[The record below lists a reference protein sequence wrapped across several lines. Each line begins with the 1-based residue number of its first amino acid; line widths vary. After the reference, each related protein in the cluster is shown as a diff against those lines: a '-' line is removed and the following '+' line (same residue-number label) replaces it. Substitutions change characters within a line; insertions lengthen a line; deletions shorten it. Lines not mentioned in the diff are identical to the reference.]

1 MRGTPTRKAAVLA
14 IVAGLALTGCGSSS
28 SDGGSG
34 SSSKDEFNAA
44 VGHVFNESSDKGG
57 IVKFADEGQQDSVDP
72 GDTYY
77 GYSWNFIRLYGRGLT
92 MFSPAPGKASNKIVG
107 DLAEGLGQ
115 PSADAKTWTYK
126 IRKGVKFEDGTEIT
140 AKDVKYGIERSGDK
154 DVFPDGPTYFD
165 DLLNWPAGWKGP
177 YKTKGMDTTSAID
190 TPDDYTLV
198 LHFKQPF
205 SDMDYLGT
213 TPQSMPVPVAKDTG
227 AKYKNHVV
235 SSGPYMFKDYQD
247 GKSFTLERNPNW
259 DRKTDPNRKALP
271 DGYEVSLNV
280 NADDIDNRIVS
291 GDLDVAY
298 ATVGVAPAMRAR
310 GLTDPALKARM
321 DNPNA
326 ARLQYTSI
334 NPTVAPFDNI
344 HCRKAIEYGMDRTA
358 YVNAYG
364 GKLAG
369 GDPATTMLIP
379 VIPGFKKFDLYE
391 TPEDKGDLDKAKSE
405 LQACG
410 KPDGFETNISY
421 RVERPLEKATAEAFQ
436 QQLAK
441 IGIKL
446 TPKGFPK
453 ADYFST
459 YAGNP
464 PYVKKNNLGL
474 IVNSW
479 GADWNDGY
487 GMLSQI
493 VDSRVIRDSGGSSN
507 TSVRIPEVD
516 QLLDKVAVETDTAKR
531 EDLYGQID
539 NRVMEEAVTYPGVY
553 AKLLLMRSKN
563 LTNVFI
569 NDNYGGYDF
578 LSLGVKK
585 K

>member
-1 MRGTPTRKAAVLA
+1 MRGTRTRKVAVLA
-14 IVAGLALTGCGSSS
+14 LAAGLVLTGCGS
-28 SDGGSG
+28 GGSG
-34 SSSKDEFNAA
+34 GSSSGSGTTDTFNAA
-44 VGHVFNESSDKGG
+44 VGKVFNESSKKGG
-57 IVKFADEGQQDSVDP
+57 ILKFADEGQQDSVDP

-77 GYSWNFIRLYGRGLT
+77 GYSWNFARLYGRSLT
-92 MFSPAPGKASNKIVG
+92 MFTPAPGDASNKLVG
-107 DLAEGLGQ
+107 DLAEGLGES
-115 PSADAKTWTYK
+115 SADAKTWTYK
-126 IRKGVKFEDGTEIT
+126 IRPGVKFEDGSVVT
-140 AKDVKYGIERSGDK
+140 AKDIAYGIERSGDK
-154 DVFPDGPTYFD
+154 AVFPDGPTYFD
-165 DLLNWPAGWKGP
+165 SLLDWPSGWKGP
-177 YKTKGMDTTSAID
+177 YKSKGMDVSSAIE
-190 TPDDYTLV
+190 TPDENTLV
-198 LHFKQPF
+198 LHFKAPF

-213 TPQSMPVPVAKDTG
+213 TTQSMPVPQAKDTG
-227 AKYKNHVV
+227 AKYKEHVV
-235 SSGPYMFKDYQD
+235 SSGPYMFKDYQE
-247 GKSFTLERNPNW
+247 GKSFTLARNPSW
-259 DRKTDPNRKALP
+259 DPKTDPNRQALP

-280 NADDIDNRIVS
+280 NADDIDNRVAS

-298 ATVGVAPAMRAR
+298 ATVGVAEAMRTRA
-310 GLTDPALKARM
+310 LTDPTLKARL

-334 NPTVAPFDNI
+334 NPTVAPLDNI
-344 HCRKAIEYGMDRTA
+344 HCRKAIEYAMDRTA

-391 TPEDKGDLDKAKSE
+391 TPGGKGDATKAKDE
-405 LQACG
+405 LQQCG

-421 RVERPLEKATAEAFQ
+421 RTERPLEKAAAEAFQ
-436 QQLAK
+436 QSLAK
-441 IGIKL
+441 VGIKL

-453 ADYFST
+453 TDYFST

-474 IVNSW
+474 VLNSW

-493 VDSRVIRDSGGSSN
+493 IDSRVIRDSGGSSN
-507 TSVRIPEVD
+507 TSIRIPAVD
-516 QLLDKVAVETDTAKR
+516 KLIDESLLETDVSKR
-531 EDLYGQID
+531 EALYGEMD
-539 NRVMEEAVTYPGVY
+539 NAVMEQAVTYPGVY
-553 AKLLLMRSKN
+553 AKLLLMRGKN

-578 LSLGVKK
+578 LSLGHK
-585 K
+585 

>member
-1 MRGTPTRKAAVLA
+1 MRSAAALA
-14 IVAGLALTGCGSSS
+14 VVGGLLVAGCGSSGS
-28 SDGGSG
+28 SGG
-34 SSSKDEFNAA
+34 SSSNKDTFNAA
-44 VGHVFNESSDKGG
+44 VGKVFDPSTKKGG
-57 IVKFADEGQQDSVDP
+57 ILKFADEGQQDSVDP

-77 GYSWNFIRLYGRGLT
+77 GYSWNFARLYGRGLT
-92 MFSPAPGKASNKIVG
+92 MFTPAPGKASNQLVG
-107 DLAEGLGQ
+107 DLADGLGK
-115 PSADAKTWTYK
+115 STDGNKTWTYTL
-126 IRKGVKFEDGTEIT
+126 RKGVKFEDGTPIT
-140 AKDVKYGIERSGDK
+140 SADVKYGVERSGDK

-165 DLLNWPAGWKGP
+165 TLLNWPQGWKGP
-177 YKTKGMDTTSAID
+177 YKTPNMNTDSAIS
-190 TPDDYTLV
+190 TPDAQTIV
-198 LHFKQPF
+198 FHFKNSF
-205 SDMDYLGT
+205 SDMDYLGL
-213 TPQSMPVPVAKDTG
+213 TPQSFPVPKAKDTG
-227 AKYKNHVV
+227 KNYKNHVV
-235 SSGPYMFKDYQD
+235 SSGPYMFTSYQD
-247 GKSFTLERNPNW
+247 GKSFSLRRNKNW
-259 DRKTDPNRKALP
+259 DPKTDPNRKALP
-271 DGYEVSLNV
+271 SGYDVSLNV
-280 NADDIDNRIVS
+280 NADDIDNRVAS

-298 ATVGVAPAMRAR
+298 ATVGVAQAMRGHA
-310 GLTDPALKARM
+310 LTDPTLRARL

-334 NPTVAPFDNI
+334 NPTVKPFDNI

-358 YVNAYG
+358 YQAAYG

-379 VIPGFKKFDLYE
+379 VIPGFKKFDLYA
-391 TPEDKGDLDKAKSE
+391 TPDDKGDLTKAKDE
-405 LQACG
+405 LAQCG
-410 KPDGFETNISY
+410 QPNGFSTNISY
-421 RVERPLEKATAEAFQ
+421 RIERPLEKATAEAFQ

-453 ADYFST
+453 TDYFGT

-474 IVNSW
+474 VINSW

-493 VDSRVIRDSGGSSN
+493 IDSRVIRDTGGSSN

-516 QLLDKVAVETDTAKR
+516 KLLDQSLAEPDASKR
-531 EDLYGQID
+531 EALYGQMD
-539 NRVMEEAVTYPGVY
+539 KLVMGQAVTYPGVY

-563 LTNVFI
+563 VTNAFI

-578 LSLGVKK
+578 LSLGHK
-585 K
+585 

>member
-1 MRGTPTRKAAVLA
+1 MRRTRTRTLAVLA
-14 IVAGLALTGCGSSS
+14 LVAGLVLTGCGSK
-28 SDGGSG
+28 GGG
-34 SSSKDEFNAA
+34 SSSGSTKDTFNAA
-44 VGHVFNESSDKGG
+44 VGNVFNPSTKKGG
-57 IVKFADEGQQDSVDP
+57 ILKFADEGQQDSVDP

-77 GYSWNFIRLYGRGLT
+77 GYSWNFARLYGRSLT
-92 MFSPAPGKASNKIVG
+92 MFTPAPGSASNKLVG
-107 DLAEGLGQ
+107 DLAEGLGT

-126 IRKGVKFEDGTEIT
+126 IRKGVKFETGELVK
-140 AKDVKYGIERSGDK
+140 AADVKYGIERSFDK
-154 DVFPDGPTYFD
+154 DIFPDGPTYFD
-165 DLLNWPAGWKGP
+165 DLLNWPAAWKGP
-177 YKTKGMDTTSAID
+177 YKTPNVNTDSAIT

-213 TPQSMPVPVAKDTG
+213 TPQSMPVQKSKDTG
-227 AKYKNHVV
+227 AKFKDHVI
-235 SSGPYMFKDYQD
+235 STGPYMFSDYQD
-247 GKSFTLERNPNW
+247 SKSFTLKRNPNW
-259 DRKTDPNRKALP
+259 DQATDPNRKALP
-271 DGYEVSLNV
+271 DGYQVSLNV

-310 GLTDPALKARM
+310 ALTDQTLKTRL

-334 NPTVAPFDNI
+334 NPTVKPFENI
-344 HCRKAIEYGMDRTA
+344 HCRNAIEYGMDRTA
-358 YVNAYG
+358 YQAAYG

-379 VIPGFKKFDLYE
+379 IIPGFKKFDLYP
-391 TPEDKGDLDKAKSE
+391 TPGGKGDLTKAKDE
-405 LQACG
+405 LKLCG
-410 KPDGFETNISY
+410 QPNGFATNISY

-453 ADYFST
+453 TDYFGT

-464 PYVKKNNLGL
+464 PYVKSHNLGL
-474 IVNSW
+474 VVNSW
-479 GADWNDGY
+479 GADWNDGF

-507 TSVRIPEVD
+507 TSIRIPAVD
-516 QLLDKVAVETDTAKR
+516 KLLDQAAVETDSAKR
-531 EDLYGQID
+531 EVLYGQID
-539 NRVMEEAVTYPGVY
+539 KMVMGQAVTYPGVY

-563 LTNVFI
+563 VTNAFI

-578 LSLGVKK
+578 LSLGHK
-585 K
+585 

>member
-1 MRGTPTRKAAVLA
+1 M
-14 IVAGLALTGCGSSS
+14 VAGCGSSGS
-28 SDGGSG
+28 GGG
-34 SSSKDEFNAA
+34 SSSSSTDSFNAA
-44 VGHVFNESSDKGG
+44 VGKVFDPSTKKGG
-57 IVKFADEGQQDSVDP
+57 IIKFADEGQQDSVDP

-77 GYSWNFIRLYGRGLT
+77 GYAWNFSRLYGRALT
-92 MFSPAPGKASNKIVG
+92 MFTPAPGKASNQLVG
-107 DLAEGLGQ
+107 DLADGLGK
-115 PSADAKTWTYK
+115 PSDNAKTWTYTL
-126 IRKGVKFEDGTEIT
+126 RKGVKFEDGTPVT
-140 AKDVKYGIERSGDK
+140 SADVKYGIERSTDK

-165 DLLNWPAGWKGP
+165 SLLNWPAGWKGP
-177 YKTKGMDTTSAID
+177 YKTPNLNTNSAIT
-190 TPDDYTLV
+190 TPDTQTIV
-198 LHFKQPF
+198 LHFKAPF

-213 TPQSMPVPVAKDTG
+213 TPQTFPVPKAKDTG
-227 AKYKNHVV
+227 KKYKQHVV
-235 SSGPYMFKDYQD
+235 SSGPYMFTSYQD
-247 GKSFTLERNPNW
+247 GKSFSLRRNKYW
-259 DRKTDPNRKALP
+259 DASTDPNRKALP
-271 DGYEVSLNV
+271 DGYDVSLNV
-280 NADDIDNRIVS
+280 NADDIDNRIAS

-298 ATVGVAPAMRAR
+298 ATVGVAPAMRAHA
-310 GLTDPALKARM
+310 LTDPTLHKRL
-321 DNPNA
+321 DNPVA

-369 GDPATTMLIP
+369 GEPATTMLIP
-379 VIPGFKKFDLYE
+379 VIPGFKKFDLYK
-391 TPEDKGDLDKAKSE
+391 TDGDKGDLTKAKDE
-405 LQACG
+405 LAQCG
-410 KPDGFETNISY
+410 KPSGFSTNISY
-421 RVERPLEKATAEAFQ
+421 RIERPLEKATAEAFQ

-446 TPKGFPK
+446 TPKGYPK
-453 ADYFST
+453 TDYFGT

-474 IVNSW
+474 VVNSW

-493 VDSRVIRDSGGSSN
+493 VDSRVIRDTGGSSN

-516 QLLDKVAVETDTAKR
+516 KLLDQAAVETDVSKR
-531 EDLYGQID
+531 EALYGQID
-539 NRVMEEAVTYPGVY
+539 NLVMQQAVTYPGIY

-578 LSLGVKK
+578 LSLGHK
-585 K
+585 

>member
-1 MRGTPTRKAAVLA
+1 MRRTRTRTLAVLA
-14 IVAGLALTGCGSSS
+14 LVAGLVLTGCGSK
-28 SDGGSG
+28 GGG
-34 SSSKDEFNAA
+34 SSSGGTKDAFNAA
-44 VGHVFNESSDKGG
+44 VGKVFNPSTKKGG
-57 IVKFADEGQQDSVDP
+57 ILKFADEGQQDSVDP

-77 GYSWNFIRLYGRGLT
+77 GYSWNFARLYGRSLT
-92 MFSPAPGKASNKIVG
+92 MFTPAPGKASNKLVG
-107 DLAEGLGQ
+107 DLAEGLGT

-126 IRKGVKFEDGTEIT
+126 IRKGVKFETGELVK
-140 AKDVKYGIERSGDK
+140 AADVKYGIERSFDK
-154 DVFPDGPTYFD
+154 DIFPDGPTYFD
-165 DLLNWPAGWKGP
+165 DLLNWPAAWKGP
-177 YKTKGMDTTSAID
+177 YKTPNVNTDSAIT

-213 TPQSMPVPVAKDTG
+213 TPQSMPVQKSKDTG
-227 AKYKNHVV
+227 AKFKNHVI
-235 SSGPYMFKDYQD
+235 STGPYMFSDYQD
-247 GKSFTLERNPNW
+247 SKSFTLKRNPNW
-259 DRKTDPNRKALP
+259 DQSTDPNRKALP
-271 DGYEVSLNV
+271 DGYQVSLNV

-310 GLTDPALKARM
+310 ALTDQTLRTRL

-334 NPTVAPFDNI
+334 NPTVKPFENI
-344 HCRKAIEYGMDRTA
+344 HCRNAIEYGMDRTA
-358 YVNAYG
+358 YQAAYG

-379 VIPGFKKFDLYE
+379 VIPGYKAFDLYP
-391 TPEDKGDLDKAKSE
+391 TPGGKGDLTKAKDE
-405 LQACG
+405 LKLCG
-410 KPDGFETNISY
+410 QPNGFATNISY

-453 ADYFST
+453 TDYFGT

-464 PYVKKNNLGL
+464 PYVKSHNLGL
-474 IVNSW
+474 VVNSW
-479 GADWNDGY
+479 GADWNDGF

-507 TSVRIPEVD
+507 TSVRIPAVD
-516 QLLDKVAVETDTAKR
+516 KLLDQAAVETDPAKR
-531 EDLYGQID
+531 EVLYGQID
-539 NRVMEEAVTYPGVY
+539 KAVMAQAVTYPGVY

-563 LTNVFI
+563 VTNAFI

-578 LSLGVKK
+578 LSLGHK
-585 K
+585 